1 MSENISRNIPVEK
14 SFIQINPVVFDE
26 LSFKR
31 LGIKTEDSK
40 IHLEINQTVK
50 KNDESHY
57 TLTIFV
63 KATKE
68 KEFIATVKIR
78 GECSVNK
85 NDPSKDILVQENA
98 FSILFPYVRSELTL
112 LTSQPETDP
121 IVLPVMNVQA
131 MMERAKQKENNKDS
145 ST

>member
-31 LGIKTEDSK
+31 LGTKTEDSK

-63 KATKE
+63 KTTKE

-78 GECSVNK
+78 GECFVNE

-131 MMERAKQKENNKDS
+131 MMERAKKEQKARTEK
-145 ST
+145 